1 MRDVINCLENPL
13 QQQVPMWHG
22 LSDWR
27 NDIEMN
33 INMRESL
40 LRHRQLCSIRYLPV
54 VILLLAHVEV
64 SYGKVRNI
72 KQFGVAA
79 AAPGAAGGTEV
90 APNPVQNVKSDS
102 GKTTHGCSFTSTDGW
117 VYDLS
122 PLTKP
127 DGVEDYH
134 VRFEK
139 QQYSLTL
146 NICSNVDKTKLE
158 PSCKQHLQNGE
169 LSPVYQTNDP
179 GKSCYYLG
187 NVDKPK
193 WEVMDTTNPRK
204 GVVLTYTDGQQC
216 GVRGKR
222 SVSYHMVCANNF
234 LSFEPPSFAYE
245 SPVCHYNIVWPT
257 IHACPTSVTGPRFIH
272 FVLACVIIYFVFR
285 TAYNKFLLGIDGLEA
300 IPHLSV
306 IQRAFYVLLDML
318 DFIKGLIPGLKRN
331 TQGGMPRR
339 QNNAAADDNVATSEQ
354 DSLMM
359 DGEDLKPMKIGT
371 TDL

>member
-1 MRDVINCLENPL
+1 M
-13 QQQVPMWHG
+13 
-22 LSDWR
+22 
-27 NDIEMN
+27 
-33 INMRESL
+33 
-40 LRHRQLCSIRYLPV
+40 
-54 VILLLAHVEV
+54 
-64 SYGKVRNI
+64 
-72 KQFGVAA
+72 
-79 AAPGAAGGTEV
+79 
-90 APNPVQNVKSDS
+90 KSNN
-102 GKTTHGCSFTSTDGW
+102 GKTTHQCSFTSTDGW

-245 SPVCHYNIVWPT
+245 SPICHYNIVWPT
-257 IHACPTSVTGPRFIH
+257 IHACPTSVTGPGLSTLCLHASLYTLFSGLRITSSFWASMGLRQFHIW
-272 FVLACVIIYFVFR
+272 ACSNEPFTYFW
-285 TAYNKFLLGIDGLEA
+285 TC
-300 IPHLSV
+300 
-306 IQRAFYVLLDML
+306 
-318 DFIKGLIPGLKRN
+318 
-331 TQGGMPRR
+331 
-339 QNNAAADDNVATSEQ
+339 
-354 DSLMM
+354 
-359 DGEDLKPMKIGT
+359 
-371 TDL
+371 